1 MPAAPL
7 DVPPV
12 GLGGMPCVND
22 DRLNNE
28 LPTIE
33 EQPWP
38 PTRFSPIHF
47 DYRVWDAWWTGDP
60 DKLMRAYYSICANSS
75 IGRQYFAT
83 TGEAGISAVRPG
95 QYQGGLIGSIRR
107 GSGGRPTPPGEN
119 RTHYHM
125 PLPGDLSS
133 ASASLL
139 LAQPPQL
146 TDDDSSVDEKPEG
159 GRIRRRAVAMKPV
172 THRGTGQRHL
182 RISVLTLSLQHRR
195 HRRSRR
201 CMQLAQGRREPGYR
215 VLNWISHLRRPRPA
229 FRPGRTPESN
239 CTPVTCT
246 RTFRQSGPH
255 RRKPA
260 GPVGSPPR
268 ATRTTGWRKAGG
280 DR

>member
-1 MPAAPL
+1 MAADAVQPDPL
-7 DVPPV
+7 RLP
-12 GLGGMPCVND
+12 GLGRLV
-22 DRLNNE
+22 DR
-28 LPTIE
+28 
-33 EQPWP
+33 
-38 PTRFSPIHF
+38 
-47 DYRVWDAWWTGDP
+47 
-60 DKLMRAYYSICANSS
+60 
-75 IGRQYFAT
+75 
-83 TGEAGISAVRPG
+83 RPG
-95 QYQGGLIGSIRR
+95 QADARLLLDLRQLEHRPPVLRDDRR
-107 GSGGRPTPPGEN
+107 GGHLRCPPGPVPGRPHWLHPAGFWGPATPPGEN